1 MENLLKRLIW
11 LYLVLLIFEG
21 ALRKWVLPSLSDPLL
36 IVRDPVVM
44 AIYALAFFTG
54 RFPMNGF
61 IAATALLA
69 VCSALASLFAG
80 NTNPLVV
87 AYGLRINYGH
97 VPLIWVMAQTLTRK
111 DVERLGCFL
120 LLVAIP
126 MTLLMVAQFQ
136 SPMNSPINR
145 GIGGDEGGQI
155 FGAMGKIRPPGFFSF
170 ITGPQAFYPLVA
182 AFFLHQASSHR
193 RLWWPV
199 LIACGL
205 AIIIALPVSISRTA
219 MLATGIVGVVF
230 VATMARAGIG
240 IGSKFSS
247 IFTLAVVAFGVSFL
261 PIFDQAREVFMSRWV
276 TASVSTD
283 GDAWGGIIGRVL
295 GGFTQPF
302 YWASVAPFF
311 GHGIGVG
318 SNVGARLLSGKT
330 GFLLAEDEWGKIFL
344 ELGPVIG
351 GAFIAF
357 RLAIVV
363 HLTWRAL
370 GALFSRRDNLPILLV
385 SAAAVPILLN
395 QWAPP
400 TLLGFAVFGGGLVLA
415 SLNED
420 VEDDE
425 SAELAGAAADNEA
438 AAPEPPARLPVRERY

>member
-1 MENLLKRLIW
+1 MEKLLKRLIW
-11 LYLVLLIFEG
+11 LYLILLIFEG

-36 IVRDPVVM
+36 IIRDPVVM
-44 AIYALAFFTG
+44 AIYVLAFFTG

-61 IAATALLA
+61 IAATGVLALG
-69 VCSALASLFAG
+69 SAMASLFAG

-87 AYGLRINYGH
+87 AYGLRINYAH
-97 VPLIWVMAQTLTRK
+97 VPLIWVMAQTLTRR
-111 DVERLGCFL
+111 DVERIGCFVL
-120 LLVAIP
+120 FVAIP

-170 ITGPQAFYPLVA
+170 ITGPQVFYPLAA
-182 AFFLHQASSHR
+182 AFFLHQASAHR

-230 VATMARAGIG
+230 VVTMARAGIG

-261 PIFDQAREVFMSRWV
+261 PIFDEAREVFMSRWV

-283 GDAWGGIIGRVL
+283 GDAWGGIIGRVM

-318 SNVGARLLSGKT
+318 SNVGARLLSGRV

-344 ELGPVIG
+344 ELGPVLG

-357 RLAIVV
+357 RVAIAVN
-363 HLTWRAL
+363 LTWRAL
-370 GALFSRRDNLPILLV
+370 GALFAKRDNLPILLV
-385 SAAAVPILLN
+385 SAAAIPIVLN

-415 SLNED
+415 SLNDDPE
-420 VEDDE
+420 EDE
-425 SAELAGAAADNEA
+425 SAELDAAEADNEPA
-438 AAPEPPARLPVRERY
+438 VPEPPARQPVRERY